1 MELQLLEN
9 RFGFE
14 PIKRKEDIKKLA
26 EESKQIF
33 PVFFRNENIHISVIK
48 VPIELPVYRLSNG
61 RTLSFQEEY
70 IFQYEKVSDFFT
82 RDLNSPEAQMAQ
94 HDLLRKLAENKG
106 LFGHFKNPVNK
117 QTEPIICTN
126 NGVIVNGNRRMSCWR
141 DLYYSDSSKY
151 RHFQYVEVAILPECD
166 EAAIEDVEHRLQI
179 APDMKDPY
187 CWHAET
193 KRMKMLR
200 DERGL
205 SREEISKIYA
215 QYTDRDIDTR
225 IDMFFYAEQY
235 LENIGKA
242 HLWSLVTDD
251 EFAFEQLVKNR
262 KSISNPEDKVL
273 FQELSFAT
281 ISKSKEGRLY
291 GKIPEI
297 KKYLP
302 DIITALTDEFS
313 SCVDQNVQE
322 INDQLSLLGIAAQ
335 PQVSSAVLAKV
346 VSLPDQQDL
355 AVKLCEDVIDSQ
367 KALEKEAKNS
377 EFFVDQVRKANTILK
392 NAISISRGRTDVSTV
407 GLQEQIAA
415 IEGSLSQLKEWI
427 K

>member
-1 MELQLLEN
+1 MELQLLKKCL
-9 RFGFE
+9 GFE

-26 EESKQIF
+26 EESKQFF
-33 PVFFRNENIHISVIK
+33 PVFFRNESIHIPVIK

-70 IFQYEKVSDFFT
+70 VFQYEKDLDFFT
-82 RDLNSPEAQMAQ
+82 RDLDSPEAQMAQ
-94 HDLLRKLAENKG
+94 HDILRKLAENKG
-106 LFGHFKNPVNK
+106 LFGNFKNSTNK
-117 QTEPIICTN
+117 QIEPIICTN

-141 DLYYSDSSKY
+141 DLYYSNSNKY
-151 RHFQYVEVAILPECD
+151 RHFQYVDVAILPECD
-166 EAAIEDVEHRLQI
+166 EAAIEDLEHRLQI

-187 CWHAET
+187 CWHAEA
-193 KRMKMLR
+193 KKMKMLR
-200 DERGL
+200 DERRL
-205 SREEISKIYA
+205 SREDISKIYV

-225 IDMFFYAEQY
+225 IDMLFYAEEY

-242 HLWSLVTDD
+242 HLWSLVTGD
-251 EFAFEQLVKNR
+251 EFAFEQIVKNR
-262 KSISNPEDKVL
+262 KSISNPEDKML

-281 ISKSKEGRLY
+281 ISKSEEGRLY

-302 DIITALTDEFS
+302 AIITALTDEFS
-313 SCVDQNVQE
+313 FCIDKNSQE
-322 INDQLSLLGIAAQ
+322 TNDQLSLLGIVAQ
-335 PQVSSAVLAKV
+335 PRVSSASLAQV
-346 VSLPDQQDL
+346 VSSPDNQDL

-367 KALEKEAKNS
+367 KALEKEVKNS
-377 EFFVDQVRKANTILK
+377 EFLVDQVRRANTILK
-392 NAISISRGRTDVSTV
+392 NALSVSRGRTDVSTI

-415 IEGSLSQLKEWI
+415 VEGCLSQLKEWI